1 MSFRDFRSVER
12 TRYLTNGSAEFLLSG
27 RPESYQTSLS
37 EPSRRIAF

>member
-12 TRYLTNGSAEFLLSG
+12 TRYLTNGSAEFLLS
-27 RPESYQTSLS
+27 